1 MSLDRTIRA
10 DTPTIQR
17 WLPDVLDRLR
27 IRRVPALLACP
38 TQLEDGSSAR
48 IDLLVTPTR
57 FPIAMRTLSVLGFA
71 EPPGQGPSW
80 PSIDRSIREGTT
92 LVRADGVRVDLAHR
106 IRPWVWGDRL
116 PFALLDRR
124 SVASDLDGSAT
135 RSVDTSAAV
144 VIAALRSLDGDADGG
159 IVALRA
165 LVPACDPEDVARLA
179 RSRGLVGI
187 LAAILAA
194 LPPRDRPTR
203 LLEVLAG
210 SPPPF
215 ADAFRLHRL
224 HRLQAHGRGKGHPL
238 AKVFALPIPNAAAYV
253 AATAVPPPAFL
264 ERRLGSRSAY
274 PMWWSQM
281 FGARRTQQGSTEAAW
296 TADGSTG
303 TATAGN
309 GGHATHRSVAGPRPR
324 RGPTSLFP
332 EVGPVTAA
340 TLFHD
345 VPGAPSAP
353 TDAGAWDEEL
363 DVLLEQ
369 RLSGFALAAAA
380 RSQVHLSPGTEALL
394 HGAHMRAAARAM
406 AIESTAASALEVL
419 ASRSIPFVVSKGPGI
434 ALSYPQPALRP
445 YGDIDVLVP
454 PDRFS
459 EAMSS
464 LGSLGF
470 EEYFDT
476 GEPRSYF
483 DGYCREGVNLVRA
496 DGGSIDLHHRI
507 PPWVWGT
514 HLGFARLLER
524 SREIE
529 LVGGRVR
536 VLDPTHNILV
546 AALHI
551 ISDRRDQPG
560 SKLITWRDI
569 VSLAQVCDPEA
580 VVAEAQ
586 RLGLDWYLAFILRQL
601 PPSIRPDQL
610 TKLLG
615 HPHTNAGDAFRLRRL
630 IPPALGSR
638 HQIAQVFRLPIPN
651 AVAFLGGYVV
661 PSRVFLRKRYG
672 QDGGYV
678 RWWREATGR
687 LRDARDAP
695 FDGSWGER

>member
-1 MSLDRTIRA
+1 MSLDSPIRA

-27 IRRVPALLACP
+27 IRRVPVLLPCP

-57 FPIAMRTLSVLGFA
+57 FPIAMRTLSALGFA

-80 PSIDRSIREGTT
+80 PSIDRSIREGIT

-124 SVASDLDGSAT
+124 SVTATLDGRAT

-144 VIAALRSLDGDADGG
+144 VIATLRSLEGDADGG
-159 IVALRA
+159 IRALRA
-165 LVPACDPEDVARLA
+165 LVPACDPGEVARLA
-179 RSRGLVGI
+179 RSTGLDGVVG
-187 LAAILAA
+187 AILAT
-194 LPPRDRPTR
+194 LPLRDRPTR
-203 LLEVLAG
+203 LLEVFAG

-215 ADAFRLHRL
+215 ADAFRLQRL
-224 HRLQAHGRGKGHPL
+224 RAHGRGRRHPL
-238 AKVFALPIPNAAAYV
+238 AQVFALPIPNAAAHV
-253 AATAVPPPAFL
+253 AATAVPAPAFL
-264 ERRLGSRSAY
+264 ERRLGSRTAY
-274 PMWWSQM
+274 PTWWSQM
-281 FGARRTQQGSTEAAW
+281 IVARRTHQGSIGAAR
-296 TADGSTG
+296 TADGPAGMT
-303 TATAGN
+303 TAGN
-309 GGHATHRSVAGPRPR
+309 GDRAAHRSVAGPRPK

-353 TDAGAWDEEL
+353 TATDAWDDEL
-363 DVLLEQ
+363 AVLLEQ

-380 RSQVHLSPGTEALL
+380 RCEAHLSPGTEALL

-406 AIESTAASALEVL
+406 AIESTATSALEIL

-459 EAMSS
+459 AAMSS

-483 DGYCREGVNLVRA
+483 DRYCREGVNLVRA

-514 HLGFARLLER
+514 RLGFARLLER
-524 SREIE
+524 SHEIE
-529 LVGGRVR
+529 LVGGRMR

-601 PPSIRPDQL
+601 PPSVRPERL
-610 TKLLG
+610 TELLG
-615 HPHTNAGDAFRLRRL
+615 HPHAEPGDAFRLRRL

-651 AVAFLGGYVV
+651 AAAFLGGYVV
-661 PSRVFLRKRYG
+661 PSRVFLKKRYG

-695 FDGSWGER
+695 FDSPWGER